1 MSGSAASLYERGQR
15 VCGREMLGSE
25 GGRGEE

>member
-1 MSGSAASLYERGQR
+1 MSGSVVGLYERGQR

-25 GGRGEE
+25 GGRGEG